1 MWGADCRDLAGSRE
15 NREEAVCWSRR
26 ERMEAG
32 PEYGGTGSRVQ
43 ILHRVCGWSPQGLLQ
58 LDVGVRE
65 RGVKGNTK
73 VLTEMG

>member
-1 MWGADCRDLAGSRE
+1 
-15 NREEAVCWSRR
+15 
-26 ERMEAG
+26 MEAG

>member
-1 MWGADCRDLAGSRE
+1 MLVQEGEDGGRARAGAWG
-15 NREEAVCWSRR
+15 
-26 ERMEAG
+26 
-32 PEYGGTGSRVQ
+32 VQ

-65 RGVKGNTK
+65 RGAKGNTK